1 MTPRLALLLIFTA
14 VGWSFLS
21 GCGNKP
27 DAPGPLDDGRLRIV
41 ATTGMVGDL
50 VKNIGGSRVRATT
63 LMGPGVDP
71 HLYKATPS
79 DAAALRS
86 ADMIFY
92 NGLFL
97 EGKMSELFEQIE
109 KQGGHV
115 TAVAEAVDHARL
127 IDLPQ
132 LGHYD
137 PHIWFDA
144 SLWAECVPVVQEA
157 LIQKD
162 PDGAD
167 EYRKNAEA
175 YAKELE
181 ALGEWCAEQARLI
194 PEDRRILVTSHDAFS
209 YFGRA
214 YGFQVVGLQGISTAL
229 EPGQADIVNL
239 VDFIRQHKAPA
250 IFVESSV
257 PRAAIE
263 RVAEDAGVEIGGE
276 LFSDAMG
283 AEGTPEG
290 TYIGMARHNM
300 RIIADALS
308 RETERN
314 SE

>member
-1 MTPRLALLLIFTA
+1 MTPRLALLLISTA

-21 GCGNKP
+21 GCGDKP
-27 DAPGPLDDGRLRIV
+27 DAQGPPDDGRLRIV

-50 VKNIGGSRVRATT
+50 VQNIGGSRVQITT

-79 DAAALRS
+79 DAAALRG

-97 EGKMSELFEQIE
+97 EGKMSELFEEIE
-109 KQGGHV
+109 KRGGV
-115 TAVAEAVDHARL
+115 VIAVAEAVDHGRL
-127 IDLPQ
+127 IELPQ
-132 LGHYD
+132 LEHYD
-137 PHIWFDA
+137 PHIWFDV

-157 LIQKD
+157 LTKKD

-167 EYRKNAEA
+167 QYRKNAEA

-181 ALGEWCAEQARLI
+181 ALREWCAEQARLI
-194 PEDRRILVTSHDAFS
+194 PEDRRILITSHDAFG

-263 RVAEDAGVEIGGE
+263 RVAEDAGVQIGGE

-283 AEGTPEG
+283 ADGTPEG

-300 RIIADALS
+300 RTIVEALS
-308 RETERN
+308 RETERE

>member
-1 MTPRLALLLIFTA
+1 MTLRLALLIISTA

-21 GCGNKP
+21 GCGDKP
-27 DAPGPLDDGRLRIV
+27 GAQGPPDDGRLRIV

-115 TAVAEAVDHARL
+115 VAVAEAVDHARL
-127 IDLPQ
+127 IELPQ
-132 LGHYD
+132 LGHRD
-137 PHIWFDA
+137 PHIWFDV
-144 SLWAECVPVVQEA
+144 SLWAECVPVVQKA
-157 LIQKD
+157 LTQKD

-194 PEDRRILVTSHDAFS
+194 PEDRRILVTSHDAFG

-239 VDFIRQHKAPA
+239 VDFIRQHNAPA

-263 RVAEDAGVEIGGE
+263 RVAEDAGVKIGGE

-283 AEGTPEG
+283 GEETPEG

-300 RIIADALS
+300 RTIVDALS
-308 RETERN
+308 RETERD

>member
-1 MTPRLALLLIFTA
+1 MTRRLALLIISTA

-21 GCGNKP
+21 GCGSKP
-27 DAPGPLDDGRLRIV
+27 DAQKPPDDARLNIA

-50 VKNIGGSRVRATT
+50 VQNIGGSRVRVTT

-71 HLYKATPS
+71 HLYKPTPS

-92 NGLFL
+92 NGLYL
-97 EGKMSELFEQIE
+97 EGKMSELFEEIE
-109 KQGGHV
+109 KQGGDV
-115 TAVAEAVDHARL
+115 TAVAEAVDDARL
-127 IDLPQ
+127 IELPEQ
-132 LGHYD
+132 GHYD
-137 PHIWFDA
+137 PHIWFDVP
-144 SLWAECVPVVQEA
+144 LWAECVPVVQEA
-157 LIQKD
+157 LTKKD

-181 ALGEWCAEQARLI
+181 ALGQWCAEQARSI
-194 PEDRRILVTSHDAFS
+194 PEDRRILITSHDAFG

-229 EPGQADIVNL
+229 EPGLADVAKL
-239 VDFIRQHKAPA
+239 VDFIRQHKAQA

-300 RIIADALS
+300 RTIADALS
-308 RETERN
+308 RETERDA
-314 SE
+314 E

>member
-1 MTPRLALLLIFTA
+1 MTPRLALLLISTA

-27 DAPGPLDDGRLRIV
+27 DAQEPSDDGKLRIV

-50 VKNIGGSRVRATT
+50 VNNIGGSRVQTTT

-109 KQGGHV
+109 KQGGDV
-115 TAVAEAVDHARL
+115 IAVAEAVDQARL

-132 LGHYD
+132 LEHYD
-137 PHIWFDA
+137 PHIWFDV

-157 LIQKD
+157 LTKKD

-167 EYRKNAEA
+167 EYRQNAEA

-194 PEDRRILVTSHDAFS
+194 PEERRILVTSHDAFG

-214 YGFQVVGLQGISTAL
+214 YGFQVVGLQGISTIL
-229 EPGQADIVNL
+229 SPGHADIVNL
-239 VDFIRQHKAPA
+239 VDFIRQHQAPA

-257 PRAAIE
+257 PRGAIE
-263 RVAEDAGVEIGGE
+263 RVAEDAGVQIGGE

-300 RIIADALS
+300 RTIVDALS
-308 RETERN
+308 RKTERE